1 MFTSSAVK
9 DAPNKLEAGN
19 STVQVPD
26 SNVASLKPKPELP
39 ISALASGPSSAVI
52 LDDGVTPA
60 RPEPL
65 TRNQLLQ
72 AFNYLVKNDPEFVN
86 KLHEAY
92 VKSFSEMVM

>member
-1 MFTSSAVK
+1 MFTSSALK
-9 DAPNKLEAGN
+9 DASDKLEAGN
-19 STVQVPD
+19 TTVLLHNSD
-26 SNVASLKPKPELP
+26 VASMKPRAELP
-39 ISALASGPSSAVI
+39 ISTLATGTSGTVL
-52 LDDGVTPA
+52 LDDSVTPV

-92 VKSFSEMVM
+92 VKSFAEMVM